1 MIFYTLSSTK
11 TSYAPAQYLPV
22 KKSHSSCEHHVF
34 PLNFDII
41 HILISLDLFTML
53 DKTIEN
59 SLFVA
64 EADSM
69 EFGHGFNNN
78 PQVSQV
84 ERRLGWGIEFLFEVV
99 EDENVS

>member
-1 MIFYTLSSTK
+1 MTTIYLHHFLSSTK
-11 TSYAPAQYLPV
+11 TWWAILATSYTPAQYFLPV

-41 HILISLDLFTML
+41 HILTSLDLFTML

-69 EFGHGFNNN
+69 EFGHGFNND

-84 ERRLGWGIEFLFEVV
+84 ERRLG
-99 EDENVS
+99 

>member
-1 MIFYTLSSTK
+1 MTTIYLHHFLSSTK
-11 TSYAPAQYLPV
+11 TWWAILATSYAPAQYLPV

-41 HILISLDLFTML
+41 HILTSLDLFTML

-69 EFGHGFNNN
+69 EFGHGFNND

-84 ERRLGWGIEFLFEVV
+84 ERRLG
-99 EDENVS
+99 